1 MHSQRSD
8 ITKIHHA
15 GLLME
20 ESLDRNNTQDTS
32 AMALKGNPTAVEGW
46 KHPEI
51 SPSHSQNNREL
62 VKRI

>member
-1 MHSQRSD
+1 
-8 ITKIHHA
+8 
-15 GLLME
+15 ME